1 MNRLCGAIVA
11 RNGGAWLGEALGDL
25 TAVLGI
31 ENVVV
36 IDNDS
41 RDGSTRALPVTVRH
55 EPINLGYAAGANRAL
70 AWARERG
77 AAGLLLLNQDAR
89 LDAASIGRMAAV
101 FASDANIAAVFAKV
115 VDHDRPF
122 LLQGLA
128 GRLNWRHKLTTA
140 LGEGRIDT
148 ATPAWPLVVQHGYG
162 AALLVRVDAALAAGG
177 FDERLF
183 AYHEEIELCW
193 RLRRRH
199 YHAVLEPRAVARHR
213 GPAGD
218 PRRERAKAYLVARN
232 SVLAARRN
240 GGRLAAARVLS
251 WALAAG
257 ILYYGP
263 IALTGDERARAAL
276 AGWWDGLRGHEIRPA
291 IRNLL

>member
-11 RNGGAWLGEALGDL
+11 RNGGALLGEALADL
-25 TAVLGI
+25 TAALG
-31 ENVVV
+31 EDNVVV

-41 RDGSTRALPVTVRH
+41 RDGSTRTLPVAVRR
-55 EPINLGYAAGANRAL
+55 EPVNLGYAAGANRAL

-77 AAGLLLLNQDAR
+77 AEGLLLLNQDAR
-89 LDAASIGRMAAV
+89 LDAASLARLAAV

-115 VDHDRPF
+115 VDRDRPYV
-122 LLQGLA
+122 LQGLA
-128 GRLNWRHKLTTA
+128 GRINRRHKLTSA
-140 LGEGRIDT
+140 LGEGRIDS
-148 ATPAWPLVVQHGYG
+148 AGPAYPHVVQHGYG
-162 AALLVRVDAALAAGG
+162 AALLLRVDAALAAGG

-199 YHAVLEPRAVARHR
+199 YLSVLEPRAVVRHR

-240 GGRLAAARVLS
+240 GGRLAAGLVLS

-263 IALTGDERARAAL
+263 LALTGDERARAAL
-276 AGWWDGLRGHEIRPA
+276 AGWWDGLRDGEIRPA